1 MEDGKTA
8 TIAQTIEGS
17 KEDGEKRFAD
27 FSDLKDG
34 GILWRASLVLLHYLE
49 KNALSDLKGKRVIE
63 LGSGEPAEKRS
74 HASLFH
80 LGPDLKLLRRDT
92 CDTHAK
98 FITRLHKI
106 FCCTPPCSSCVVDV
120 ASFKSLQVFG
130 LTARSP
136 ACRIDVCTLRQDLA
150 TSARDWRNLGPT

>member
-74 HASLFH
+74 HASLFY
-80 LGPDLKLLRRDT
+80 LGPDLKLLRQT
-92 CDTHAK
+92 
-98 FITRLHKI
+98 
-106 FCCTPPCSSCVVDV
+106 
-120 ASFKSLQVFG
+120 
-130 LTARSP
+130 
-136 ACRIDVCTLRQDLA
+136 LA
-150 TSARDWRNLGPT
+150 TRTQNLPSDCTRYSATHHLAAIALSMLHHSNLCRFLV